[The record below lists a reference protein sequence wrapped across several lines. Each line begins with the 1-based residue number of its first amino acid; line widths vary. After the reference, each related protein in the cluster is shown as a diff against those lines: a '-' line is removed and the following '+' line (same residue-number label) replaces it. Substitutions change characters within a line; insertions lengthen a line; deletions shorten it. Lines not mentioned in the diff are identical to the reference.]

1 MIEELSEAEVGR
13 LFDLNTLLYRGSVNQ
28 SVLWIAEVEGA
39 TDGTSDDAVTV
50 ADVVQIPMVVHSCLL
65 NCKLVYVE
73 TVKCPKDELL
83 TALSFVCM
91 LHSW

>member
-1 MIEELSEAEVGR
+1 M
-13 LFDLNTLLYRGSVNQ
+13 NQ
-28 SVLWIAEVEGA
+28 SVLWKCEVEGA

-50 ADVVQIPMVVHSCLL
+50 ADVVQIPKVVHSCLL

-73 TVKCPKDELL
+73 IVKYLNDELV
-83 TALSFVCM
+83 TESVLSFVCM